1 MDVQEAPPIPRR
13 LPFDPPA
20 FDPAKLT
27 VVYLHGAIPLG
38 PQPLAARR
46 YTLTHSDITGQLLL
60 SVGRQYNQ
68 GQLSGAAATCHD
80 AREQLMSSTR
90 QTMSQVTGVTLSPIA
105 YSGRPLD
112 RGAAGP
118 RGAGPCPVPLCYTP
132 LACQI
137 CLNLSSQRQN
147 SQQLDIRSR

>member
-1 MDVQEAPPIPRR
+1 MTRQAPLLPHNPHAIGLPRHSIVDTSYHCPKSQQGMPTCSQEAPPIPRR

-68 GQLSGAAATCHD
+68 GQLSG
-80 AREQLMSSTR
+80 
-90 QTMSQVTGVTLSPIA
+90 GVFSLPS
-105 YSGRPLD
+105 
-112 RGAAGP
+112 
-118 RGAGPCPVPLCYTP
+118 
-132 LACQI
+132 
-137 CLNLSSQRQN
+137 
-147 SQQLDIRSR
+147 

>member
-1 MDVQEAPPIPRR
+1 MPICLQEAPPIPRR

-60 SVGRQYNQ
+60 SVGSQYNQ
-68 GQLSGAAATCHD
+68 GQLSGG
-80 AREQLMSSTR
+80 S
-90 QTMSQVTGVTLSPIA
+90 
-105 YSGRPLD
+105 
-112 RGAAGP
+112 
-118 RGAGPCPVPLCYTP
+118 
-132 LACQI
+132 LACPD
-137 CLNLSSQRQN
+137 
-147 SQQLDIRSR
+147 DINC

>member
-1 MDVQEAPPIPRR
+1 MTQYAALPLTAPGLPSHAPSPTVPTSTHRLRAHQAMPIYVQEAPPIPRR

-27 VVYLHGAIPLG
+27 VVYLNGAIPLG

-68 GQLSGAAATCHD
+68 GQLSGASATCHD
-80 AREQLMSSTR
+80 AREQLMNSTR
-90 QTMSQVTGVTLSPIA
+90 QTMSQVTGVTLCPIA
-105 YSGRPLD
+105 YSG
-112 RGAAGP
+112 
-118 RGAGPCPVPLCYTP
+118 
-132 LACQI
+132 
-137 CLNLSSQRQN
+137 
-147 SQQLDIRSR
+147 